1 MPERPLEILLVEDS
15 QQDVVITCQA
25 LSRSQLKHRLWVAR
39 DGQEALDFL
48 FRREPYDEPA
58 RAPRP
63 ELVLLDLNLP
73 KVNGF
78 DVLRS
83 VKTDPLLRRIPVVIL
98 STSER
103 EEDITSCYLL
113 GANTFIPKPLEFDKF
128 QNIIRVVYEYWGQ
141 VARLPSLIDY

>member
-25 LSRSQLKHRLWVAR
+25 LARSHLKHRLWIAR

-48 FRREPYDEPA
+48 FRREPYDEPS

-78 DVLRS
+78 DVLRA
-83 VKTDPLLRRIPVVIL
+83 VKTDQLLRRIPVVIL

-103 EEDITSCYLL
+103 EEDITACYLL

-141 VARLPSLIDY
+141 VARLPTLT